1 MEALTR
7 LAEAGL
13 SAATAEAALRE
24 AEAAAEAAVTTAWAV
39 VPDVRTASGRCN
51 CGEEVIATVTGETLR
66 WEERPLAAAGQT
78 VCALL
83 APWLSSGTISPSPSL
98 HSRGALDTEER
109 VHCILVTCE

>member
-24 AEAAAEAAVTTAWAV
+24 AEAAAEAAVATAWAV
-39 VPDVRTASGRCN
+39 VPDVRTATGRCN
-51 CGEEVIATVTGETLR
+51 CGDEVTATVTGETLR

-83 APWLSSGTISPSPSL
+83 APWLSSGTIPPQ
-98 HSRGALDTEER
+98 RTPFAAGAALDT
-109 VHCILVTCE
+109 